1 MEAASLW
8 INLLKTNMYLH
19 NHFYKNH

>member
-19 NHFYKNH
+19 NHSYKNH

>member
-8 INLLKTNMYLH
+8 INLLKTNTYLH
-19 NHFYKNH
+19 NHSYKNH

>member
-8 INLLKTNMYLH
+8 INLLKINTYLH
-19 NHFYKNH
+19 KHSYKNH

>member
-8 INLLKTNMYLH
+8 INLLKTNMCLR
-19 NHFYKNH
+19 NHSYKNH

>member
-8 INLLKTNMYLH
+8 INLLKINTYLL
-19 NHFYKNH
+19 NHSYKNH